1 MDLDILDRY
10 ESRSNNLRHA
20 AVLWA
25 GGAVTPRT
33 AVADLPEAKLP
44 MRIDLHGLVSTSIAV
59 RALLR
64 EAATRI
70 EKRRNEVL
78 AQGNDACA
86 GSVLVDH
93 LAELAKRYQDA
104 AFDASDHHRT
114 WLAEPG
120 CQPPPLYPVRQHE
133 PDVPQVAIHP
143 DATVYCF
150 DIEQGI
156 PNVSVPFVLGRIDG
170 YRRCHPTPRFWPAVD
185 GPEPTDSDEPVIER
199 RHPTIDHPV
208 VRDAFEDQWHD
219 HVSAWLAGAWKAGRI
234 RLTPHA
240 AVYLDARPGVQRS
253 G

>member
-10 ESRSNNLRHA
+10 DSRSDNLRHA

-44 MRIDLHGLVSTSIAV
+44 IRIDLHGLVSTSIAV

-70 EKRRNEVL
+70 ENRRNEIL

-120 CQPPPLYPVRQHE
+120 CRPPLYPVHQHE
-133 PDVPQVAIHP
+133 PDVPQVAIRP
-143 DATVYCF
+143 DGMVHCF
-150 DIEQGI
+150 RVEQGI
-156 PNVSVPFVLGRIDG
+156 PNVSLPFVLGRIDG

-199 RHPTIDHPV
+199 RRPTIDHPV

-219 HVSAWLAGAWKAGRI
+219 HISAWLRGAWKAGRI

-240 AVYLDARPGVQRS
+240 TVYLDARHGMQRS
-253 G
+253 A

>member
-1 MDLDILDRY
+1 MDLDILNRY
-10 ESRSNNLRHA
+10 DSRSDNLRHA

-33 AVADLPEAKLP
+33 AVEDLPETQLP
-44 MRIDLHGLVSTSIAV
+44 MRIDLRGLVSTSLAV

-70 EKRRNEVL
+70 EERRNEVL
-78 AQGNDACA
+78 ASRNDGCA

-104 AFDASDHHRT
+104 AFDAGDHHRT

-120 CQPPPLYPVRQHE
+120 CRPPLYPQRQHE
-133 PDVPQVAIHP
+133 PDIPQVAIRP
-143 DATVYCF
+143 DGMVQCF
-150 DIEQGI
+150 AVDQDV
-156 PNVSVPFVLGRIDG
+156 PNVSLPFVLGRIDG
-170 YRRCHPTPRFWPAVD
+170 YRRCHPTPGFWPAVD
-185 GPEPTDSDEPVIER
+185 GPEPTDSDELVIER
-199 RHPTIDHPV
+199 RRPTIDHPV

-219 HVSAWLAGAWKAGRI
+219 HVSAWLRDAWNAGRI

-240 AVYLDARPGVQRS
+240 AVYLDARPGMQRS
-253 G
+253 A